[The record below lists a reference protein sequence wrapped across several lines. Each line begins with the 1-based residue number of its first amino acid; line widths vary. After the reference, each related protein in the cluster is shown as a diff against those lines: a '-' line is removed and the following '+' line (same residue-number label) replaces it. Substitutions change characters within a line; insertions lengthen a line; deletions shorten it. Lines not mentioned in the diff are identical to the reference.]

1 MKELIKKIRSLV
13 NMSQEQFAKEI
24 GTTVISINR
33 FKETCFYA
41 LTKQVDFILYL
52 CIIILEVISML
63 IDTNV
68 IVPMTDANQNFS
80 KVTRI
85 VDMDGMAVIM
95 KNNKPRYIVVDFDEY
110 EMVSTVIQMR
120 KQKIDTVANS
130 IIDENMEALLE
141 LAK

>member
-1 MKELIKKIRSLV
+1 MI
-13 NMSQEQFAKEI
+13 
-24 GTTVISINR
+24 
-33 FKETCFYA
+33 
-41 LTKQVDFILYL
+41 
-52 CIIILEVISML
+52 

-110 EMVSTVIQMR
+110 EMISTAMQMR
-120 KQKIDTVANS
+120 KQKIDAVADS
-130 IIDENMEALLE
+130 IIDENIEALLE